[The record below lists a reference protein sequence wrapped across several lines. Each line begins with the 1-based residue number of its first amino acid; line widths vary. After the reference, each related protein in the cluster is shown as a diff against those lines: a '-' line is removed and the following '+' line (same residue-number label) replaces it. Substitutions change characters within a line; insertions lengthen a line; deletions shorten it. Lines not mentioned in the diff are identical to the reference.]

1 MSLFGAALALVL
13 LAYFLWKSLSMR
25 VFLLGLPFLMY
36 MGESVFFDKVKIF
49 WVPQRLGPSTM
60 IMFWLVVVW
69 VISMDLVLPHGER
82 RKARHLFGPP
92 LRLPE
97 ELILAVLAAVI
108 VLDIVISSIR
118 FGDPLTVLGQAS
130 GWLYLLL
137 GYLLV
142 RGIVAM
148 APTADVVRFLSALV
162 VINAGAA
169 VLYIANQAL
178 HIPFYT
184 GSVSGVSV
192 FHGQI
197 IVRGFAFYPQML
209 LLTLA
214 VLFAKPRWTWLDPLI
229 LIVNI
234 VAIWLSYTRSWLF
247 VALLVLGVVLLVRLM
262 KARQMHLALRR
273 LGGIALLVVVVGV
286 AVLLLLPTQSSYFI
300 SRLNATQGPGGLASE
315 SSFAARKSF
324 IVATYRHTSD
334 IDSLLGVGFASPAQ
348 DTELGAVER
357 WSADT
362 LWVPVVYRLGLI
374 GAALFVAVF
383 FAYLGR
389 AALTA
394 LRFAGNYEYLGLV
407 WLGVIAGTMMGTFVS
422 WSVVNPNRF
431 PLGLWPFAFLA
442 ALPLAP
448 RQDRGDTEAV
458 E

>member
-1 MSLFGAALALVL
+1 MSLFGVGLALAL

-25 VFLLGLPFLMY
+25 IFLLGLPFLMY

-49 WVPQRLGPSTM
+49 WMPQRLGPSTM
-60 IMFWLVVVW
+60 IMVWLVVVW
-69 VISMDLVLPHGER
+69 VISMDLVLPRGER
-82 RKARHLFGPP
+82 RKARRLFGPP

-97 ELILAVLAAVI
+97 ELILAVLAAAI
-108 VLDIVISSIR
+108 LLDIAISIIR
-118 FGDPLTVLGQAS
+118 FGDALTALGQAS

-137 GYLLV
+137 GYLLI

-148 APTADVVRFLSALV
+148 APTADVIKLLSALV

-169 VLYIANQAL
+169 VFYIANQAL
-178 HIPFYT
+178 HVPFYV
-184 GSVSGVSV
+184 GSISGVVV

-197 IVRGFAFYPQML
+197 IVRGFAFYPQLL

-229 LIVNI
+229 LIVNV

-247 VALLVLGVVLLVRLM
+247 VALLVLGVVLFVRLI
-262 KARQMHLALRR
+262 KERQMHLALRR
-273 LGGIALLVVVVGV
+273 LGGIALLVIVVGA
-286 AVLLLLPTQSSYFI
+286 AVMLLLPTQSSYFI
-300 SRLNATQGPGGLASE
+300 SRLNATQSPGGLASE

-324 IVATYRHTSD
+324 IVATYRHASNT
-334 IDSLLGVGFASPAQ
+334 DSLLGVGFASPAQ
-348 DTELGAVER
+348 DAELAAVER
-357 WSADT
+357 WTADT
-362 LWVPVVYRLGLI
+362 LWVPVVYRLGLV

-394 LRFAGNYEYLGLV
+394 LRFTGDREYLGLV

-442 ALPLAP
+442 ALPLVP
-448 RQDRGDTEAV
+448 RQGHSDTEVV